1 MKIGDALK
9 RMGADVTSLERSRY
23 SRRQREAEK
32 LEAMLREI
40 PEITPQGA
48 SHIALGYLARVSK
61 PEATEP
67 FIMITPSQNAA
78 VVDWIDANSKRRNEA
93 HRLWARLYTAVH
105 PSSGE
110 IMLTREELAERLN
123 ILPRDVSTI
132 MTELA
137 SIGAI
142 QREKRGRAVRY
153 LMSQHIATH
162 QPIGAKL
169 DQTRAATPKLR
180 LVADVASEAVARLE
194 AQGQMR
200 LID

>member
-1 MKIGDALK
+1 MRIGEALK

-32 LEAMLREI
+32 MEAMLREI
-40 PEITPQGA
+40 PEISPQQA
-48 SHIALGYLARVSK
+48 AHIALGYLARVSK

-93 HRLWARLYTAVH
+93 HRLWARLYTVVH
-105 PSSGE
+105 PTSGE

-123 ILPRDVSTI
+123 ILPLHVSRI
-132 MTELA
+132 MSELA

-142 QREKRGRAVRY
+142 QREKRGRTVRY

-162 QPIGAKL
+162 QPLGPKL

-180 LVADVASEAVARLE
+180 LVGDVVGEAAARLE